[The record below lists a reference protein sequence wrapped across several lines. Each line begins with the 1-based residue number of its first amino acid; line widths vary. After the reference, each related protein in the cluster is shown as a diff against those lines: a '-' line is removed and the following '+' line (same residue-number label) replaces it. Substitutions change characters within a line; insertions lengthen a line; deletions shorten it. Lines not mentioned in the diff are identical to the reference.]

1 MHREVYIKYLTVRPL
16 NILKVLQKCG
26 FYGPGKTSSNALAS
40 FLLIFTFDY

>member
-1 MHREVYIKYLTVRPL
+1 MHRDVNIKYLNVSPL

-26 FYGPGKTSSNALAS
+26 FYGLRKTSSNALAS